1 MSENRTPPGFTREQ
15 ALATA
20 GEIGRGT
27 FLERIE
33 LEWLEVGLD
42 RLVARIPVAGNTQP
56 YGILHGGATA
66 ALCETVGSFGTSIHV
81 GLDRRPVGVQLS
93 VNHLRAV
100 REGHVTATGVPLHV
114 GRTIALWEIR
124 VEDDGGRLVAVGTLT
139 LVIRDAVPG

>member
-20 GEIGRGT
+20 REIGRGT

-93 VNHLRAV
+93 MNHLRAV

-114 GRTIALWEIR
+114 GRTIALWEMR
-124 VEDDGGRLVAVGTLT
+124 VEDDEGRLVAVGTLT

>member
-1 MSENRTPPGFTREQ
+1 MTENRTPPGITAEQ
-15 ALATA
+15 ALDTA
-20 GEIGRGT
+20 REIGRGT

-81 GLDRRPVGVQLS
+81 GLERRPVGIQLS

-114 GRTIALWEIR
+114 GRTTALWDLR
-124 VEDDGGRLVAVGTLT
+124 VEDDEGRLVAVARLT
-139 LVIRDAVPG
+139 LAIRDAAPG